1 MKLKSRKKNC
11 WHNNVHKML
20 GSKKVNS
27 SCSIHCSCIIVG
39 YWIDEEKLMSAV
51 PKHLPG
57 CNKSETWSMVVKIV
71 GSFHWDIN
79 LHGCKKWV
87 GFHWDINLH
96 GCKIVGWF
104 SLGHKLTW
112 L

>member
-1 MKLKSRKKNC
+1 
-11 WHNNVHKML
+11 ML

-39 YWIDEEKLMSAV
+39 YWIYEEKLMSAV

-87 GFHWDINLH
+87 DFHWDINLHGCKKWVGLHWDINLH

-104 SLGHKLTW
+104 SLGH
-112 L
+112 